1 MPSYFPSTP
10 ITSLRLCKIPQ
21 TSASSAIPRLLS
33 RIKHLAS
40 RCSLSK
46 LRPRS
51 RSMATTTVPN
61 RSSYRTTVP
70 SSQAMVTFTSF
81 GIYNFEAGPSE
92 IIGTNDPTNREAT
105 HACPNKSQTSQS
117 TVTSPHIQD
126 TQDSE
131 QYRSNPPAPAS
142 QLAKKILAR
151 PPSLNGPPGPP
162 IPMKFVVLPPIATE
176 ADAEDT
182 SDESVS
188 DAAVSTRTASL
199 SSSTC
204 HTSGDDNSEMDEP
217 TLRPLT
223 VPPWHMKSRRP
234 NVCATAAT
242 SLQPHPL
249 YTALDGPMRF
259 PF

>member
-1 MPSYFPSTP
+1 MP
-10 ITSLRLCKIPQ
+10 K
-21 TSASSAIPRLLS
+21 
-33 RIKHLAS
+33 
-40 RCSLSK
+40 
-46 LRPRS
+46 
-51 RSMATTTVPN
+51 
-61 RSSYRTTVP
+61 RSSYKTTLP
-70 SSQAMVTFTSF
+70 SSEAMVTFTSF
-81 GIYNFEAGPSE
+81 GIYNFEAQSSE
-92 IIGTNDPTNREAT
+92 MISTNAPTRSEAT
-105 HACPNKSQTSQS
+105 HACPTEPQS
-117 TVTSPHIQD
+117 RQSKFTAPIPD
-126 TQDSE
+126 TQDLKPPC
-131 QYRSNPPAPAS
+131 SNPPAPAS

-162 IPMKFVVLPPIATE
+162 IPMKFVVLAPIATE

-188 DAAVSTRTASL
+188 DAGVSTGTASL

-204 HTSGDDNSEMDEP
+204 RTSGDDNSEMDEP

-242 SLQPHPL
+242 SLQPHPP

>member
-10 ITSLRLCKIPQ
+10 ITSLRLCKISQ

-33 RIKHLAS
+33 RIKNLAS

-81 GIYNFEAGPSE
+81 GIYNLEAGSSE
-92 IIGTNDPTNREAT
+92 VIGTNDPTNREPT
-105 HACPNKSQTSQS
+105 HDARPKEPQSRQS
-117 TVTSPHIQD
+117 THIQD
-126 TQDSE
+126 TQDSK
-131 QYRSNPPAPAS
+131 QHCSNPPAPAS

-162 IPMKFVVLPPIATE
+162 IPMKFVVLAPIATE
-176 ADAEDT
+176 ADAEDA
-182 SDESVS
+182 SDDSVS
-188 DAAVSTRTASL
+188 DAGVSTSTASL

-204 HTSGDDNSEMDEP
+204 RTSGDDNSEMDEP

-242 SLQPHPL
+242 SLEPHPP

>member
-1 MPSYFPSTP
+1 M
-10 ITSLRLCKIPQ
+10 
-21 TSASSAIPRLLS
+21 
-33 RIKHLAS
+33 LA
-40 RCSLSK
+40 
-46 LRPRS
+46 
-51 RSMATTTVPN
+51 
-61 RSSYRTTVP
+61 
-70 SSQAMVTFTSF
+70 
-81 GIYNFEAGPSE
+81 
-92 IIGTNDPTNREAT
+92 PTNLKQANLQLLLRIYRILRYASEPYFLLLLVLMF
-105 HACPNKSQTSQS
+105 C
-117 TVTSPHIQD
+117 SPAP
-126 TQDSE
+126 QDSE

-242 SLQPHPL
+242 SLQ
-249 YTALDGPMRF
+249 
-259 PF
+259 